1 MATSMYLRRMKRLEA
16 MTTPTAVKPELT
28 PELTF
33 GERSAKAWEI
43 VKSGEASN
51 IKEAWKILKLRENG
65 SV

>member
-16 MTTPTAVKPELT
+16 ATASPVETKTT

-33 GERSAKAWEI
+33 GERSALAWAI
-43 VKSGEASN
+43 VKSGEASS